1 MVCPPAVHLNPA
13 KYEDPLTFNPW
24 RWDGQEINRATRH
37 FMAFGGGIRFCVG
50 TEFTKVQMATFLHCL
65 VTKYS

>member
-24 RWDGQEINRATRH
+24 RWEVGHQFFENIQLLQLDMLDHQLSQKLKL
-37 FMAFGGGIRFCVG
+37 IRNYG
-50 TEFTKVQMATFLHCL
+50 K
-65 VTKYS
+65 